1 MPYMDTKPHVL
12 ARDMRVGRGWSQAQL
27 AVIAGVSPSTVYRFE
42 AGRQVAETTRFRL
55 ACTLALSPRDAA

>member
-1 MPYMDTKPHVL
+1 
-12 ARDMRVGRGWSQAQL
+12 MRVGRGWSQAQL